1 MAQFKGKNG
10 KFYKDAELQ
19 IAYIKQNTYLLNNY
33 SMKELDS
40 LYKQYIGNYTHNY
53 IYILKAKIEAY
64 DTSDE
69 VNSFL
74 IGDTKY
80 WLDKNTRV
88 GLMHLANCSTDNLQL
103 VLDGNIL
110 TIPVDVAKNFL
121 TQLEVYAG
129 KCYLQTQKHL
139 LAIKELKSIEDII
152 NYDYTSGYP
161 EKIQLNL
168 DLI

>member
-1 MAQFKGKNG
+1 MIQFNYKNNEYFINNKAIG
-10 KFYKDAELQ
+10 TLIGRKDLLELPME
-19 IAYIKQNTYLLNNY
+19 AW
-33 SMKELDS
+33 KEL
-40 LYKQYIGNYTHNY
+40 LAQLNGMCTGRLMYTV
-53 IYILKAKIEAY
+53 LKAKIEAY

-103 VLDGNIL
+103 VLNGNIL

-121 TQLEVYAG
+121 AQLEVYAG
-129 KCYLQTQKHL
+129 QCYLQTQKHL
-139 LAIKELKSIEDII
+139 LAVKELKSIEDII